1 MDCEYTLCMVI
12 GAKFMLS
19 NSRRTE
25 TQCYLLPE
33 IGQPDRDPAEPLTVA
48 AEPTTWRALLDGTAN
63 INSELKTLRL
73 RYLTN
78 VQGGP
83 DGRWNEIHA
92 LGLHQFEGCFC
103 QEAAVFD

>member
-1 MDCEYTLCMVI
+1 M
-12 GAKFMLS
+12 
-19 NSRRTE
+19 
-25 TQCYLLPE
+25 
-33 IGQPDRDPAEPLTVA
+33 A

-83 DGRWNEIHA
+83 DGRWDVIHA
-92 LGLHQFEGCFC
+92 LAALLGLASVPPP
-103 QEAAVFD
+103 AAVGTM